1 VGRKEQQQGMATQTA
16 EVLGRLRLPPQELQ
30 RQRQLWTF
38 SWSGIIIVI
47 AVAVLFVL
55 LSALQQSVSDLATV
69 SATGQWATFFSLDF
83 LTLTVPYLLATT
95 MTLQIVRYLYDRPR
109 MNQQEA
115 VVLAVREAAALG
127 DDRIAPLASDQ
138 LDSLLSDPL
147 PALPAQLG
155 PLRPPTHSQVEFY
168 STLAIIIGVFGISGV
183 ALGLV
188 AGSANSFHEAGLWWG
203 CALVSLPLL
212 PLCIW
217 AARRSHQLARPLTVT
232 ADEWGLQ
239 WKQSGRASGR
249 AVIPWHE
256 VRSLSQFQLGS
267 IQPSGKYAFAQ
278 YTFVVDGGS
287 AVLAWYVQTGMPA
300 AELQASDDLTHLLFT
315 RTRLPLRDITAA
327 ASALADNTSSAKY
340 RHLMIQL
347 MANSAAYPPNH
358 YLSKL
363 HTPTPAR
370 RLWWMVA
377 LALVPALC
385 IPLCWVAAQVIQHH

>member
-1 VGRKEQQQGMATQTA
+1 MATETA
-16 EVLGRLRLPPQELQ
+16 EVLGRLRLSPQELQ
-30 RQRQLWTF
+30 RQRQVRTF
-38 SWSGIIIVI
+38 SWSGSVI
-47 AVAVLFVL
+47 FVAVAVLFVII
-55 LSALQQSVSDLATV
+55 SALQQSVSDLAAA
-69 SATGQWATFFSLDF
+69 SATGQWDTFFSIDF
-83 LTLTVPYLLATT
+83 LTLTVQYLLAMT
-95 MTLQIVRYLYDRPR
+95 MTLQIARYLYGRPR
-109 MNQQEA
+109 SNQQEA

-138 LDSLLSDPL
+138 LDSVLSEPL

-155 PLRPPTHSQVEFY
+155 PFRQPTQSQVEFY
-168 STLAIIIGVFGISGV
+168 GTLALIAGVFGSSGV

-188 AGSANSFHEAGLWWG
+188 AGTTNQFHEAGIWWG

-217 AARRSHQLARPLTVT
+217 AARRSQHLARPLTLT

-256 VRSLSQFQLGS
+256 IRSFGQFQLGS
-267 IQPSGKYAFAQ
+267 TRPSGKYVFAR
-278 YTFVVDGGS
+278 YTFFVDGGS
-287 AVLAWYVQTGMPA
+287 SVLAWYVQTGMPA
-300 AELQASDDLTHLLFT
+300 AELQASDDLTHLIFT
-315 RTRLPLRDITAA
+315 CTRLLLRDITAA
-327 ASALADNTSSAKY
+327 ASALADDTGSSKY
-340 RHLMIQL
+340 RQL
-347 MANSAAYPPNH
+347 MTQLMPNSAAYPANH

-363 HTPTPAR
+363 HIPTPAR
-370 RLWWMVA
+370 RLLWMVA